1 MNWKAVSGM
10 MLALLSIGM
19 LPFNIQVGKA
29 EPATWTVDDDGP
41 ANFSSI
47 QEAIMYAYKKR

>member
-1 MNWKAVSGM
+1 LNWKAVSGM